1 MPGPSVPLSA
11 RSAELAITG
20 HDSPYQTP
28 RRRDH
33 GHAARRADRS
43 TAWLAEQR
51 LEAAKTARASRKK
64 PGASPS
70 RAGWVLQVL
79 PEAVEAL
86 LGLLHPTESLPRH
99 REEGEVCTGGA
110 GGLRTTANSVPTL
123 AAIPAAASRPRPG
136 SSGPS
141 SRQSTVGLPRRAER
155 WSSSC
160 TVWRGSSRPQIKGTT
175 AAPPADGPLLLP
187 MEAIQSIWRLVRSLD
202 DTRAGNHPR
211 PA

>member
-1 MPGPSVPLSA
+1 MLRCCRTDA
-11 RSAELAITG
+11 RKG
-20 HDSPYQTP
+20 KGTP

-33 GHAARRADRS
+33 SHAARRADRS

-86 LGLLHPTESLPRH
+86 LGLLHPTDSLPRH
-99 REEGEVCTGGA
+99 SEGGEVCTGGV

-141 SRQSTVGLPRRAER
+141 SR
-155 WSSSC
+155 
-160 TVWRGSSRPQIKGTT
+160 
-175 AAPPADGPLLLP
+175 
-187 MEAIQSIWRLVRSLD
+187 
-202 DTRAGNHPR
+202 
-211 PA
+211 

>member
-1 MPGPSVPLSA
+1 MSSDRRAQG
-11 RSAELAITG
+11 EG
-20 HDSPYQTP
+20 TP

-51 LEAAKTARASRKK
+51 LEVAKTARASRKK

-86 LGLLHPTESLPRH
+86 LDLLHPTDSLPRH
-99 REEGEVCTGGA
+99 SEGGEVCTGGA

-155 WSSSC
+155 WSSSY
-160 TVWRGSSRPQIKGTT
+160 TVWRGSSRPQMKGTT

-187 MEAIQSIWRLVRSLD
+187 MEAINRSGD
-202 DTRAGNHPR
+202 S
-211 PA
+211 